1 MHIIGSVR
9 PDVGVTSLAVHYRGP
24 WRGGEGSGGSRSP
37 PLDPDSRAR
46 AVKDPRAQT
55 GPRRICSRA
64 EKWSVE
70 DPASRCSDG
79 RTWSARGWLAVRAGF
94 GCDSLRFSIERPSV
108 FHWIFTTVSCR
119 EARRQQLWRSSAG
132 GQHSTPVVDQTGS
145 RPPKRVLKSLFSFCS
160 LHSEAC
166 RAREPEAH
174 THGNEHPHMTS
185 RAQRGGRGEGAR
197 IPARPEGG
205 VPLHCNRH
213 FL

>member
-1 MHIIGSVR
+1 MEASDRCAQDSASG
-9 PDVGVTSLAVHYRGP
+9 VGALRIR
-24 WRGGEGSGGSRSP
+24 RGGSGRGGFVR
-37 PLDPDSRAR
+37 
-46 AVKDPRAQT
+46 VKQ
-55 GPRRICSRA
+55 RA
-64 EKWSVE
+64 ENSQPAQKRSAE
-70 DPASRCSDG
+70 DSESRRSDG

-119 EARRQQLWRSSAG
+119 EAQRQQLWRSSAG